1 VNSETLVTIL
11 SKGEMY
17 SLLSLISEQRLDAS
31 GNLTCVNAVAKL
43 DPRED
48 QPLVKPFSER
58 REALAQYRQ
67 AIATSL
73 ERGWRVAWQGEPL
86 FG

>member
-1 VNSETLVTIL
+1 
-11 SKGEMY
+11 MY
-17 SLLSLISEQRLDAS
+17 SLLSLISEQMLDAS
-31 GNLTCVNAVAKL
+31 GKLTRVNAVAKL

-48 QPLVKPFSER
+48 QPLVKSFSER

-73 ERGWRVAWQGEPL
+73 ERGWQVAWQGEPL